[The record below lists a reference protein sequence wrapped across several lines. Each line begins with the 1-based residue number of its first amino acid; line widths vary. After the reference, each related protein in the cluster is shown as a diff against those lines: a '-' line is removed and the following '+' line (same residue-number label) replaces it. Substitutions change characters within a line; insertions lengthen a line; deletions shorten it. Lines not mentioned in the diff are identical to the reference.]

1 MLQSWNKFCFT
12 GGILEIDLQFPG
24 EHDVGGLWPAVWLL
38 GNLARA
44 TFLSSTNLMWPWSYA
59 ECNRDLQKA
68 QEVCMI
74 RNICTWNIVYIFRYI
89 NTYMHV
95 KFRSQDAI

>member
-1 MLQSWNKFCFT
+1 MSRHFKSGMLQSWNKFCFT

-74 RNICTWNIVYIFRYI
+74 RNICTWNVVFIFG
-89 NTYMHV
+89 
-95 KFRSQDAI
+95 